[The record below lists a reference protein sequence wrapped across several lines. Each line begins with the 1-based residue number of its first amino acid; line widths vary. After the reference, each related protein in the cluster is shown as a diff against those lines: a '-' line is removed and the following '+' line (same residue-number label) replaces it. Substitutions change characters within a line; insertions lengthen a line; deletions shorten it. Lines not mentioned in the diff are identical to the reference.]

1 MRNPLCKYYF
11 VRAFNFFIF
20 KEESIFTHAKKW
32 RDKETNWVVLETS
45 RGLQEETS
53 VSPSLGD
60 FLLMDPRQTAAEAL
74 GSAWIL
80 KKRKIATGILASR
93 AKEAARS
100 SWRRGLRAASRG
112 SDGFWQK
119 PGLKGRWAKPAKQS
133 GPCQVAHFPQCW
145 AVSRWWTF

>member
-11 VRAFNFFIF
+11 VREFNFSFS
-20 KEESIFTHAKKW
+20 KNKTYSHMQRNDVMK
-32 RDKETNWVVLETS
+32 RTNWVVLETT
-45 RGLQEETS
+45 RGLQEENR

-80 KKRKIATGILASR
+80 KKRRRATGILASR
-93 AKEAARS
+93 AKEQLKRA
-100 SWRRGLRAASRG
+100 LRAASRG

-133 GPCQVAHFPQCW
+133 GPCQVDHFPRCW
-145 AVSRWWTF
+145 AVSRWWAF